1 MRGKRTGVV
10 LPRCINFQKDRSSYS
25 ENSPQQHRKSFQ
37 RLDKTLSKVDQ
48 LQKQPEEKAV
58 AFSEVN
64 ETLVKEK
71 REEKYENSTRL
82 HCFAQEDI

>member
-10 LPRCINFQKDRSSYS
+10 LPRCINFQKDRSSHS

-48 LQKQPEEKAV
+48 LQKQPKEQGV
-58 AFSEVN
+58 SFSQEN
-64 ETLVKEK
+64 ETSGKEIK
-71 REEKYENSTRL
+71 EQN
-82 HCFAQEDI
+82 